1 MVRIKRT
8 VGFHDH
14 PSIAAVA
21 ALCEAIDAKLTV
33 TFLLVICFSLRSDS
47 VEYRTGSEASLL
59 PVMDAANA
67 SNEPAECNVMTASAA
82 ITSDR
87 ERAGAND
94 AAWRACKSISFLVKP
109 PLPKGYRCISWK
121 VDFIT
126 KPITC
131 PY

>member
-47 VEYRTGSEASLL
+47 VEYRTGSVASLL
-59 PVMDAANA
+59 PVKDAANA
-67 SNEPAECNVMTASAA
+67 STEPAHCNVMTASAA
-82 ITSDR
+82 ITNDR
-87 ERAGAND
+87 ERVGAND
-94 AAWRACKSISFLVKP
+94 AASGSRKLIS
-109 PLPKGYRCISWK
+109 
-121 VDFIT
+121 
-126 KPITC
+126 
-131 PY
+131 